1 MVRRMPRAL
10 IRVLLAAASGAIV
23 GVALLLLA
31 YPPNRNVVLEMDRD
45 LPPFL
50 SSTYGVEREGG
61 RTFVWTGSR
70 AVLRLAGLDRGSAWT
85 CTLHVRGPRDASEP
99 SPDLTLSFDGV
110 GGSTTRL
117 GNEFQDVTIEVPA
130 RPDRAGLTLTAN
142 VHPTFR
148 PGPSDP
154 RELGAQIDWL
164 RCTAANSWVW
174 PPPAALGAAA
184 TSGAA
189 LGIAGALIAAPV
201 PLVAAIVLLG
211 GLGQAMLL
219 ARSGGVFASYPARIA
234 TFMTAAAAL
243 LALVA
248 WAPAVMRRP
257 RLSGAALVAASLSV
271 VLAVLKLAALS
282 HPAKALIDAL
292 FQAHRLEWVMAGR
305 YFFTQ
310 PMPSGVQFPYAI
322 GLYATAAPFAALIT
336 DHVLL
341 LRTVVI
347 VVEAIGGAMLYA
359 VVARGFQDRVA
370 GVVAVVLFHLVPVP
384 FVVLGNANLTNAF
397 AQAVGLIALC
407 GLALMPV
414 PARSIKAMA
423 AAVGVGL
430 LTTLAFLSH
439 VGTIVVV
446 AGILGTAVV
455 TFLLARQ
462 RDLSR
467 LAGFVVIMTTL
478 AGLLATGLYYRHFT
492 EVYEE
497 AFTRMRSPA
506 AASVAPPPVER
517 QDGPTPAILVRPLV
531 WHERVANSGGQ
542 TLTDIGWPLLA
553 LALVG
558 GITRVG
564 GLRGRV
570 SLLLMAWAA
579 AWVLFLVGGTLTR
592 VEVQF
597 QRYAVEFVARVNL
610 AAYPVL
616 AAAAAL
622 GVTWLWRRGRG
633 TGLIACGLVA
643 VVVFFGAKAW
653 LGWSG

>member
-10 IRVLLAAASGAIV
+10 IRVLLATGSGAVV

-31 YPPNRNVVLEMDRD
+31 YPPNRDVVLEMDRD
-45 LPPFL
+45 LPSFL
-50 SSTYGVEREGG
+50 SSTYPGEREGE
-61 RTFVWTGSR
+61 RTFVWTSSR

-85 CTLHVRGPRDASEP
+85 CTLRVRGPRDASLP

-110 GGSTTRL
+110 GGATTRL
-117 GNEFQDVTIEVPA
+117 GNEFQDVAVEVPA
-130 RPDRAGLTLTAN
+130 RPDRSGLTLTAS

-164 RCTAANSWVW
+164 RCTAANAWVW
-174 PPPAALGAAA
+174 PPGVALGTAAASGAALGAASA
-184 TSGAA
+184 LTAA
-189 LGIAGALIAAPV
+189 PLSLIAV
-201 PLVAAIVLLG
+201 IVVIG
-211 GLGQAMLL
+211 GLGQALLL
-219 ARSGGVFASYPARIA
+219 ARSGGVFVPYPEQLA
-234 TFMTAAAAL
+234 TFMVSAAAL
-243 LALVA
+243 LAFVA
-248 WAPAVMRRP
+248 WAPAMMRRP
-257 RLSGAALVAASLSV
+257 RLSGAALAAVSLSV
-271 VLAVLKLAALS
+271 VLAALKLAALS

-347 VVEAIGGAMLYA
+347 VVEAIGGVMLYA
-359 VVARGFQDRVA
+359 LVARGFQDRAA

-414 PARSIKAMA
+414 PARSLKPMA
-423 AAVGVGL
+423 AAIGVWL
-430 LTTLAFLSH
+430 LTALAFLSH

-446 AGILGTAVV
+446 AGILGAVVV

-462 RDLSR
+462 REMSR
-467 LAGFVVIMTTL
+467 LAAFVVIMTTL

-492 EVYEE
+492 DVYAE
-497 AFTRMRSPA
+497 AFARMRAPV

-517 QDGPTPAILVRPLV
+517 EDGTRPAILVRPLA
-531 WHERVANSGGQ
+531 WHERVANSASQ
-542 TLTDIGWPLLA
+542 TWIDIGWPLLA
-553 LALVG
+553 LAAVG
-558 GITRVG
+558 GVTRVRR
-564 GLRGRV
+564 LRGRV
-570 SLLLMAWAA
+570 PLLLMAWVA

-610 AAYPVL
+610 AAYPALV
-616 AAAAAL
+616 AAAAL

-633 TGLIACGLVA
+633 TGLIACGLVTA
-643 VVVFFGAKAW
+643 TVFFGVTAW

>member
-1 MVRRMPRAL
+1 
-10 IRVLLAAASGAIV
+10 
-23 GVALLLLA
+23 
-31 YPPNRNVVLEMDRD
+31 
-45 LPPFL
+45 
-50 SSTYGVEREGG
+50 
-61 RTFVWTGSR
+61 
-70 AVLRLAGLDRGSAWT
+70 
-85 CTLHVRGPRDASEP
+85 
-99 SPDLTLSFDGV
+99 
-110 GGSTTRL
+110 
-117 GNEFQDVTIEVPA
+117 
-130 RPDRAGLTLTAN
+130 
-142 VHPTFR
+142 
-148 PGPSDP
+148 
-154 RELGAQIDWL
+154 
-164 RCTAANSWVW
+164 
-174 PPPAALGAAA
+174 
-184 TSGAA
+184 
-189 LGIAGALIAAPV
+189 
-201 PLVAAIVLLG
+201 
-211 GLGQAMLL
+211 
-219 ARSGGVFASYPARIA
+219 
-234 TFMTAAAAL
+234 
-243 LALVA
+243 
-248 WAPAVMRRP
+248 
-257 RLSGAALVAASLSV
+257 
-271 VLAVLKLAALS
+271 LKLAALS
-282 HPAKALIDAL
+282 HPAKALIDGL

-359 VVARGFQDRVA
+359 VVARCLQDRVA

-414 PARSIKAMA
+414 PARSPRPMA

-446 AGILGTAVV
+446 AGILGAVV
-455 TFLLARQ
+455 VAFLLARQ

-467 LAGFVVIMTTL
+467 LAAFVVIMTTL
-478 AGLLATGLYYRHFT
+478 AGLLAIGLYYRHFT
-492 EVYEE
+492 DVYTE
-497 AFTRMRSPA
+497 AFTRMRAPA

-517 QDGPTPAILVRPLV
+517 EDGTTPAILVRPLA
-531 WHERVANSGGQ
+531 WHERVANSASQ

-570 SLLLMAWAA
+570 PLLLMAWTA

-592 VEVQF
+592 VEVPF

-610 AAYPVL
+610 AAYPALV
-616 AAAAAL
+616 AAGAL
-622 GVTWLWRRGRG
+622 GATWLWRRGRG
-633 TGLIACGLVA
+633 TGLVACGLVA
-643 VVVFFGAKAW
+643 AAVFCGVRAW
-653 LGWSG
+653 LGWSS